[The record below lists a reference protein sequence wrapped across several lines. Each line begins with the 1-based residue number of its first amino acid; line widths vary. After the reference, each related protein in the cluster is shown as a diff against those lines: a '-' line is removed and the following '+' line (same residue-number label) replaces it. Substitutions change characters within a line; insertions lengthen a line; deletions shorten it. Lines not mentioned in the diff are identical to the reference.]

1 MANRPS
7 RNSMSLSELLAEV
20 DKLEREIKLLNRE
33 AQKGEQYV
41 QFMEEMIDRDM
52 KKYAE
57 IERDIANISKVNAYT
72 NLKSFL

>member
-7 RNSMSLSELLAEV
+7 RNSMSLSQLLAEV

-41 QFMEEMIDRDM
+41 HLMEEMIDRDM